1 MAYFIESYAI
11 IMSKAQNLI
20 RTERLTLSTTPHVL
34 SLLGRLVKSG
44 LYGKNHAEAAERLVS
59 KALERLIIEDLFNK
73 IAPEPGAEPP
83 EKRQRKG
90 QP

>member
-1 MAYFIESYAI
+1 MA
-11 IMSKAQNLI
+11 KAQNLI

-59 KALERLIIEDLFNK
+59 KALERLIVEDLFKK
-73 IAPEPGAEPP
+73 IAPESDSTAP

-90 QP
+90 QT

>member
-1 MAYFIESYAI
+1 MA
-11 IMSKAQNLI
+11 KAQNLI

-59 KALERLIIEDLFNK
+59 KALERLIVEDLFKK
-73 IAPEPGAEPP
+73 IAAESDSAAPD
-83 EKRQRKG
+83 KRQRKRET
-90 QP
+90 

>member
-1 MAYFIESYAI
+1 MA
-11 IMSKAQNLI
+11 KAQNLI

-59 KALERLIIEDLFNK
+59 KSLERLIIEDLFNK
-73 IAPEPGAEPP
+73 IAPESGSAAP